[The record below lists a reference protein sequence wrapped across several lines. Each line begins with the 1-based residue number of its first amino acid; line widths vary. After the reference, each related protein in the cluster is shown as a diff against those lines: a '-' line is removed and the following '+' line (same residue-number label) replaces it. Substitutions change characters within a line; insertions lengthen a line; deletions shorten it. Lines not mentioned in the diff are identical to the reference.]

1 MDEIEI
7 EMEDVY
13 VEENKSNDL
22 SQQKQQAKDTTA
34 NGKGSTSYNQTMSW
48 IRINQQNQD
57 HRNN

>member
-22 SQQKQQAKDTTA
+22 SQQNNKQKTRRLMARGVPVT
-34 NGKGSTSYNQTMSW
+34 
-48 IRINQQNQD
+48 IRQCPG
-57 HRNN
+57 